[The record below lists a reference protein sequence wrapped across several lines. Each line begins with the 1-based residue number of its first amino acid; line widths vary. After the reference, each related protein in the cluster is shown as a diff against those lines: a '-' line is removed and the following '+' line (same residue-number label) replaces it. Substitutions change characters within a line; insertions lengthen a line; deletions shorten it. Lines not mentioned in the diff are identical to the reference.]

1 MAYVKTYGQRGVKH
15 SKRLSKIICKQRTDM
30 KKTKNIHISQ
40 IKADDTVFH
49 DDHERTV
56 NDENLKRDFTMG
68 KTLFGDS
75 YNLGYKPVK
84 LVVFDLSKLKLI

>member
-1 MAYVKTYGQRGVKH
+1 MR
-15 SKRLSKIICKQRTDM
+15 
-30 KKTKNIHISQ
+30 KTKNIHISQ
-40 IKADDTVFH
+40 IKTGDTVFH
-49 DDHERTV
+49 DGHERTV

-84 LVVFDLSKLKLI
+84 LIVFEVPIKALLK